1 MEPAKEM
8 ADSTECAVIPRLRIL
23 RRVPQQYYRVLPL
36 NIMKRY
42 QCIVVGDAQGVLTV
56 AIADQEGLTCIESI
70 RKLTSHAVFPVL
82 VDPARISLLIRRI
95 ERDERF
101 RARTGLSPFRCLH
114 YFQLRAITFFV
125 LSKGKY
131 W

>member
-1 MEPAKEM
+1 MV
-8 ADSTECAVIPRLRIL
+8 DSTGYAIIPRLYIL
-23 RRVPQQYYRVLPL
+23 RRVPQQYHRVLPL

-56 AIADQEGLTCIESI
+56 AIANQEALTCMESI
-70 RKLTSHAVFPVL
+70 KKLTSRAVFPVL

-101 RARTGLSPFRCLH
+101 RARTGLSPFRYLH
-114 YFQLRAITFFV
+114 YFQLRAITLFV
-125 LSKGKY
+125 LGKGKY

>member
-1 MEPAKEM
+1 MV
-8 ADSTECAVIPRLRIL
+8 DSTRYAIIPRLYIL
-23 RRVPQQYYRVLPL
+23 RRVPQQYHRVLPL

-56 AIADQEGLTCIESI
+56 AIANQEALICMESI
-70 RKLTSHAVFPVL
+70 KKLTSRAVFPVL

-101 RARTGLSPFRCLH
+101 RARTGLSPFRYLH
-114 YFQLRAITFFV
+114 YFQLRAITLFV
-125 LSKGKY
+125 LGKGKY

>member
-1 MEPAKEM
+1 MKEM
-8 ADSTECAVIPRLRIL
+8 VDSTGYAIIPRLYIL
-23 RRVPQQYYRVLPL
+23 RRVQQQYHRVLPL

-56 AIADQEGLTCIESI
+56 AIANQEALTCMESI
-70 RKLTSHAVFPVL
+70 KKLTSRAVFPVL

-101 RARTGLSPFRCLH
+101 RARTGLNLFRYLH
-114 YFQLRAITFFV
+114 YFQLRAITLFV
-125 LSKGKY
+125 LGKGKY

>member
-1 MEPAKEM
+1 MKEM
-8 ADSTECAVIPRLRIL
+8 VDSTGYAIIPRLYIL
-23 RRVPQQYYRVLPL
+23 RRVPQQYQRVLPL

-42 QCIVVGDAQGVLTV
+42 QCIVVGDAQGVLTI
-56 AIADQEGLTCIESI
+56 AIANQETLTCMESI
-70 RKLTSHAVFPVL
+70 KKLTSHAVFPVL

-101 RARTGLSPFRCLH
+101 RARTGLSSSRYLH
-114 YFQLRAITFFV
+114 YFQLRAITLFV
-125 LSKGKY
+125 LGRGKY

>member
-1 MEPAKEM
+1 MEEM
-8 ADSTECAVIPRLRIL
+8 VDSIGYAIIPRLYIL
-23 RRVPQQYYRVLPL
+23 RRVPQQYHRILPL

-56 AIADQEGLTCIESI
+56 AIANQEALACMESI
-70 RKLTSHAVFPVL
+70 KKLTSHAVFPVL

-101 RARTGLSPFRCLH
+101 RARTGLSAFRSLQ
-114 YFQLRAITFFV
+114 YFQLRAITLFV
-125 LSKGKY
+125 LSRGKY
-131 W
+131 C

>member
-1 MEPAKEM
+1 MV
-8 ADSTECAVIPRLRIL
+8 DSTGYAIIPRLYIL
-23 RRVPQQYYRVLPL
+23 RRVPQQYHRVLPL

-56 AIADQEGLTCIESI
+56 AIANQETLTCMESI
-70 RKLTSHAVFPVL
+70 KKLTSRAVFPVL

-101 RARTGLSPFRCLH
+101 RARTGLSPFRYLH
-114 YFQLRAITFFV
+114 YFQLRAITLFV
-125 LSKGKY
+125 LGKGKY

>member
-1 MEPAKEM
+1 
-8 ADSTECAVIPRLRIL
+8 
-23 RRVPQQYYRVLPL
+23 
-36 NIMKRY
+36 MKRY

-101 RARTGLSPFRCLH
+101 RARTGLSPFRYLH
-114 YFQLRAITFFV
+114 YFQLRAITLFV
-125 LSKGKY
+125 LSEGKY

>member
-1 MEPAKEM
+1 MV
-8 ADSTECAVIPRLRIL
+8 DSIGYAIIPRLYIL
-23 RRVPQQYYRVLPL
+23 RRVPQQYHRVLPL

-56 AIADQEGLTCIESI
+56 AIANQEALTCMESI
-70 RKLTSHAVFPVL
+70 KKLTSHAVFPVL
-82 VDPARISLLIRRI
+82 VDPTRISLLIRRI

-101 RARTGLSPFRCLH
+101 RARTGLSPFRYLH
-114 YFQLRAITFFV
+114 YFQLRAITLFV
-125 LSKGKY
+125 LGRGKY

>member
-8 ADSTECAVIPRLRIL
+8 VDSTGRAVIPRLRIL
-23 RRVPQQYYRVLPL
+23 RRVPEQY
-36 NIMKRY
+36 Y
-42 QCIVVGDAQGVLTV
+42 QCIVVGDALGVLTV

-114 YFQLRAITFFV
+114 YFQLRAITLFV

>member
-1 MEPAKEM
+1 MKEM
-8 ADSTECAVIPRLRIL
+8 VDSTGYAIIPRLYIL
-23 RRVPQQYYRVLPL
+23 RRVPQQYQRVLPL

-56 AIADQEGLTCIESI
+56 AIANQETLTCMESI
-70 RKLTSHAVFPVL
+70 KKLTSRAVFPVL

-95 ERDERF
+95 ERDEHF
-101 RARTGLSPFRCLH
+101 RARTGLSSSRYLH
-114 YFQLRAITFFV
+114 YFQLRAITLFV
-125 LSKGKY
+125 LGRGKY

>member
-1 MEPAKEM
+1 MV
-8 ADSTECAVIPRLRIL
+8 DSTGYAIIPRLYIL
-23 RRVPQQYYRVLPL
+23 RRVPQQYHRILPL

-56 AIADQEGLTCIESI
+56 AIANQEALACMESI
-70 RKLTSHAVFPVL
+70 QKLTSHTVFPVL

-101 RARTGLSPFRCLH
+101 RARTGLSALRSLH
-114 YFQLRAITFFV
+114 YIQLRAITLFV
-125 LSKGKY
+125 LSRGKY
-131 W
+131 C

>member
-1 MEPAKEM
+1 MKGM
-8 ADSTECAVIPRLRIL
+8 VDSTGYAIIPRLYIL
-23 RRVPQQYYRVLPL
+23 RKVPQQYHRILPL

-56 AIADQEGLTCIESI
+56 AIANQEALAYMETIQ
-70 RKLTSHAVFPVL
+70 KLTGHAVFPVL

-101 RARTGLSPFRCLH
+101 RARTGLSAFRSLQ
-114 YFQLRAITFFV
+114 YFQWRAITLFV
-125 LSKGKY
+125 LSNGKY
-131 W
+131 C